1 VDSYVLV
8 RVAVGVR
15 TEVFPRFWD
24 RRGDSGE
31 LEVRGEGADGFVLE
45 DSTFR
50 CLVIDGG
57 VWSGVRRTGE
67 VGSERERGPK
77 VLLEGEGAPLKAATR
92 QGGREGPTRGLPR
105 MSRS

>member
-1 VDSYVLV
+1 MAKQKSSRWDTKDFSLVWGPLFSSRGVDSYVLV
-8 RVAVGVR
+8 GVAVGVR

-57 VWSGVRRTGE
+57 VWSGGPTDRR
-67 VGSERERGPK
+67 
-77 VLLEGEGAPLKAATR
+77 
-92 QGGREGPTRGLPR
+92 GRE
-105 MSRS
+105 